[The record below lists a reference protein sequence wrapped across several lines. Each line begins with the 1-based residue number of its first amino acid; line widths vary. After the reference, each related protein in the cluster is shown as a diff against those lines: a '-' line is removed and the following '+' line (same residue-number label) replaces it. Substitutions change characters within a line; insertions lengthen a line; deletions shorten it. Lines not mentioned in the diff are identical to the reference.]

1 MDDVGIKTLAM
12 EQYLALTYGNQAPG
26 VVKPKIGGNVNFEIK
41 ITHDVVMLRV
51 FPITLTE
58 AAKRYCRPSKS
69 AKQLE
74 EIHNFK
80 QEADETLYQAWEMYN
95 DLLYKCLTHDLNNH
109 QKGPIPNK
117 KHAQALTAIQTLDD
131 HSQKWH
137 DGSTSGRVR
146 NDSSDEMAT
155 ITNKLDGLGRDMK
168 KLKENVKSVKEVKYG
183 EFQRAFPNNN
193 ENGAR
198 YRLVK
203 DYQAKAANE
212 VLDSSVGQCK
222 AIFANN
228 EVPTDEVSS
237 KGTTEL
243 QGVSFISNELNP
255 RRFTLPCT
263 IGSLNFYAMADLG
276 VSVNIMP
283 RSMFNYLKKADMSVE
298 MADMTKKAPVGIIEN
313 VSVKIDKFLFPFDY
327 MIIDMLGDPNKTM
340 ILGRPFFATIHARIG
355 VFDKEISWVLNE
367 WILDSFDMED
377 DFARTHNDPYSRSL
391 HEYKAVFDNE
401 IEQLANKYELRIGKK
416 GYVLDNIWEKC
427 EQVHGGTLYSWHDDG
442 FDYSFK
448 EGKVQGNDPEADGHR
463 RKCPRRNVDP
473 P

>member
-1 MDDVGIKTLAM
+1 MRELREDTFSKNKNDDAYDHVKRILDIISLFNILGV
-12 EQYLALTYGNQAPG
+12 TY
-26 VVKPKIGGNVNFEIK
+26 
-41 ITHDVVMLRV
+41 DVVMLRV
-51 FPITLTE
+51 FPINLTK
-58 AAKRYCRPSKS
+58 AAKRYCRPSKIT
-69 AKQLE
+69 KQLE
-74 EIHNFK
+74 EIYNFK
-80 QEADETLYQAWEMYN
+80 QEADETLYQALEMYN
-95 DLLYKCLTHDLNNH
+95 DLLYKCLTHDLNSY

-131 HSQKWH
+131 HLQKWH
-137 DGSTSGRVR
+137 DGSTSGRVS

-183 EFQRAFPNNN
+183 EFKRAFPNNN
-193 ENGAR
+193 GNGAR
-198 YRLVK
+198 YRIEQLAK

-243 QGVSFISNELNP
+243 QGVSFISNGNVQVSKERHEMPQGVLPCQLPPKEFNP
-255 RRFTLPCT
+255 RSFTLPCT
-263 IGSLNFYAMADLG
+263 I
-276 VSVNIMP
+276 
-283 RSMFNYLKKADMSVE
+283 
-298 MADMTKKAPVGIIEN
+298 
-313 VSVKIDKFLFPFDY
+313 
-327 MIIDMLGDPNKTM
+327 
-340 ILGRPFFATIHARIG
+340 
-355 VFDKEISWVLNE
+355 VLNE
-367 WILDSFDMED
+367 WILDSFDMEA
-377 DFARTHNDPYSRSL
+377 DFERTHNDPYSSSL

-401 IEQLANKYELRIGKK
+401 IKQVANKYELRIGKK

-442 FDYSFK
+442 FEGCLAIGTS
-448 EGKVQGNDPEADGHR
+448 ERGKVQGNDPEADGHR